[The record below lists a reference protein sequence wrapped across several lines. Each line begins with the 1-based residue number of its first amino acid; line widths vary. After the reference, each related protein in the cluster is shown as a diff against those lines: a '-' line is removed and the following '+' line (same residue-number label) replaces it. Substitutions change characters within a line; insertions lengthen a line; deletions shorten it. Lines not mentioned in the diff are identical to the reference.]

1 MYSTQE
7 MLSEHGECH
16 LISNLQNNENNI
28 HVCTAIHQLQ
38 LYCKII
44 LHKINKKAENVTDA
58 KV

>member
-1 MYSTQE
+1 

-44 LHKINKKAENVTDA
+44 LHKINKKAENVTDV